1 MRFPALRQALEPLV
15 CTGSASERGLH
26 QGRSLRK
33 QTALSFNAYFH
44 SETYQLLR
52 RDFWPLSWSRSQS
65 TRAAR
70 RRVQSL
76 LRRHYPEFNAQLA
89 ALAEGAQQPLNH
101 FYYLIYLESHLA
113 TVAPFFGNGFM
124 LMVPR
129 RFSAL
134 EEPMLLHSVDYPHFF
149 HNNVVLRQSEPD
161 QALRSLDMSLSNAVG
176 AQSGMNEAG
185 LVIAY
190 NHAYTGPVSTPGLPL
205 SLIVQAALQR
215 CETAAEAVDYIESAP
230 YQGGAILGIM
240 DRENMFHVE
249 LNGQHFHSRSVQ
261 DQLLI
266 ASNHFQMPALVP
278 EDIPIQA
285 CYQFRRHLSCLSGQ
299 RMRHATEAR
308 FDRLS
313 QLTGT
318 RIQFHPNDLTD
329 YALDHAGEAGDLS
342 LCRHGEYYATACA
355 ALYRPLA
362 RELRFAAGMPCEFSF
377 QSYQWL

>member
-1 MRFPALRQALEPLV
+1 MRFPALRQAFEPLV
-15 CTGSASERGLH
+15 CSGSASERGLL
-26 QGRSLRK
+26 QGMRFRK

-52 RDFWPLSWSRSQS
+52 RDFWPLSWSRSQAC
-65 TRAAR
+65 RAAR
-70 RRVQSL
+70 KRLQAV
-76 LRRHYPEFNAQLA
+76 LRRHYPEGYTQLA
-89 ALAEGAQQPLNH
+89 ALAQGAEQSVNP
-101 FYYLIYLESHLA
+101 FYYFLQLESYLSK
-113 TVAPFFGNGFM
+113 VAPFLGNGFM
-124 LMVPR
+124 LMIPR
-129 RFSAL
+129 RYSAL

-149 HNNVVLRQSEPD
+149 HNNALVRQSEPE
-161 QALRSLDMSLSNAVG
+161 QGLRSLDITLSSSVG

-190 NHAYTGPVSTPGLPL
+190 NHAYSGPVSPAGLPV
-205 SLIVQAALQR
+205 SLLVQQALQS
-215 CETAAEAVDYIESAP
+215 CHSADEALRFFEKAP

-240 DRENMFHVE
+240 DSSEMYHVE
-249 LNGQHFHSRSVQ
+249 FNGKNFESRSLQ

-266 ASNHFQMPALVP
+266 ATNHFQIPTLAQA
-278 EDIPIQA
+278 DISIHA
-285 CYQFRRHLSCLSGQ
+285 MYTFKRYLNCLSGQ

-329 YALDHAGEAGDLS
+329 YAVDHGGDASDAS
-342 LCRHGEYYATACA
+342 LCRHGEYYATACVS
-355 ALYRPLA
+355 LLRPLA
-362 RELRFAAGMPCEFSF
+362 RELRFAAGLPCEFNF